1 MSENDIL
8 EMLKINLMISTDA
21 YDNYLRATI
30 KAAKGF
36 ISDEGINLNNSAED
50 SMLVVMYAAYL
61 YAKRNENT
69 PMMRSLRWAL
79 NNRLMREKG
88 RVSGNE

>member
-21 YDNYLRATI
+21 YDSYLRAVI
-30 KAAKGF
+30 KAAKGY
-36 ISDEGINLNNSAED
+36 ISNEGITLNDSAED
-50 SMLVVMYAAYL
+50 SMLVVMYSAYL
-61 YAKRNENT
+61 YAKRNENA

-79 NNRLMREKG
+79 NNRLMHEKG
-88 RVSGNE
+88 SVSGNV